1 LQVLGMNV
9 PSQESCTDLVDLV
22 TYAVD
27 MCHSIYCLLEMCP
40 QAAQP
45 LHSAALEVRVS
56 GLYQGVLVPL
66 SRSVDKFHKLG
77 LIKQDLYN
85 TMATSIKMARHCLV
99 QSFRVLVYQCCLS
112 PLLHDGGASSGVG
125 SLSEDLLQMMTTA
138 LSDKTF
144 LVDYNNKHPI
154 REDLEMMN
162 QAGADIDTTRK
173 HYILDGLV
181 ASPTKKVKVGRRE
194 AVEPEPSKNKAKEEP
209 RRPAGSESRVLAP
222 VGVEIDSLI
231 STVKD
236 LLPYLG
242 EGFVEQCL
250 KYYDWK
256 VDDVVNALLE
266 GNLPPQLSS
275 LDQSLGRE
283 PSATN
288 IDQQPR
294 SVYDEDEFDIN
305 SRDHVDASR
314 VHRGKKN
321 KGKSANAMLDDKAAI
336 STMREKFSEL
346 GIVQDEMEVMVG
358 EDVGHGYDDEYDDT
372 YDDNP
377 VGPDEVDEMTER
389 RPFVLPRALGG
400 GHIGKQVV
408 IDDDEEEEEETVN
421 RNEFVRNPEEV
432 RAERE
437 RAWQHK
443 MSRGRGGRA
452 PPNRDVV
459 GKAKGQG
466 QEKNVL
472 INRARKNANKG
483 KQQRSGADRKQA
495 RGMF

>member
-1 LQVLGMNV
+1 
-9 PSQESCTDLVDLV
+9 
-22 TYAVD
+22 
-27 MCHSIYCLLEMCP
+27 
-40 QAAQP
+40 
-45 LHSAALEVRVS
+45 
-56 GLYQGVLVPL
+56 
-66 SRSVDKFHKLG
+66 
-77 LIKQDLYN
+77 
-85 TMATSIKMARHCLV
+85 
-99 QSFRVLVYQCCLS
+99 
-112 PLLHDGGASSGVG
+112 
-125 SLSEDLLQMMTTA
+125 
-138 LSDKTF
+138 
-144 LVDYNNKHPI
+144 
-154 REDLEMMN
+154 
-162 QAGADIDTTRK
+162 
-173 HYILDGLV
+173 
-181 ASPTKKVKVGRRE
+181 
-194 AVEPEPSKNKAKEEP
+194 
-209 RRPAGSESRVLAP
+209 
-222 VGVEIDSLI
+222 
-231 STVKD
+231 
-236 LLPYLG
+236 
-242 EGFVEQCL
+242 
-250 KYYDWK
+250 
-256 VDDVVNALLE
+256 
-266 GNLPPQLSS
+266 
-275 LDQSLGRE
+275 
-283 PSATN
+283 
-288 IDQQPR
+288 
-294 SVYDEDEFDIN
+294 
-305 SRDHVDASR
+305 
-314 VHRGKKN
+314 
-321 KGKSANAMLDDKAAI
+321 MLNDKAAI